1 MTELCGQ
8 VLLWQTC
15 NDNSSTMANFIVI
28 LEYGYVSIIDIEV
41 NYRKNKKGVQ
51 CSIVKGKGRV

>member
-1 MTELCGQ
+1 
-8 VLLWQTC
+8 
-15 NDNSSTMANFIVI
+15 MANFIVI

-41 NYRKNKKGVQ
+41 NYRKNKKGVH